1 MHVHVY
7 VPGCTSVYHVFLVSE
22 KIEYR
27 ETGFTNLCMLPPGCW
42 YLNSGSLQGQPK
54 RPLSLQSMDIVLQRF
69 LDFWHFEFLEK

>member
-1 MHVHVY
+1 MHVY

-22 KIEYR
+22 KIEFR
-27 ETGFTNLCMLPPGCW
+27 ETGLTNICMLPPGCW

-54 RPLSLQSMDIVLQRF
+54 RPLSLQSMDVVLQRF